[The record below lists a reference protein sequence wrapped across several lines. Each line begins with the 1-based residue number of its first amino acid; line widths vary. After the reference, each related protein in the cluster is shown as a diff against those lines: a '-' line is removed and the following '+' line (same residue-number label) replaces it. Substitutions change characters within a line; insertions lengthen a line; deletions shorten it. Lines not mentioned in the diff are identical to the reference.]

1 MWNQLKDYFSFTR
14 KDIRGIYVLLTILM
28 LILLFRIF
36 APNFIKSPEPDFS
49 EFDRMVLALEKAKRK
64 AIEKQHAE
72 EKARQ
77 LEFNRPDREIAE
89 IKLNPFPFDP
99 NNMSEDSWIKLGL
112 NKRQVRNIQNFL
124 ASGGRFRQKEDFKRI
139 YTITDDEYEILQPFI
154 TIAEVELKTPKEP
167 GLEMHGGSN
176 ENPSAIKSP
185 EVQLVNINVAD
196 SLDLLKVR
204 GIGPVFARRII
215 RYRELLG
222 GFHSA
227 NQLLEVYGL
236 DSTKF
241 EEISGSFLFDHAS
254 LNFIDVNSAEI
265 KDLTSHPYIDYYL
278 AKSIVDARIK
288 KGGFVSDADLYGIPM
303 MHDALYVKIIPYFQF
318 NQPGN
323 E

>member
-36 APNFIKSPEPDFS
+36 APNFIKSPEPDFT

-64 AIEKQHAE
+64 ALEKERAE
-72 EKARQ
+72 EQSRQ

-89 IKLNPFPFDP
+89 VKLNPFPFDP
-99 NNMSEDSWIKLGL
+99 NDMSGDSWIKLGL
-112 NKRQVRNIQNFL
+112 NTRQVRNIQNFL
-124 ASGGRFRQKEDFKRI
+124 ASGGRFRKKEDFKRI
-139 YTITDDEYEILQPFI
+139 YTISDEEYEILQPFI
-154 TIAEVELKTPKEP
+154 TIAEEEAKATSDP
-167 GLEMHGGSN
+167 GREMHG
-176 ENPSAIKSP
+176 ETDKVPSVVRRA
-185 EVQLVNINVAD
+185 EFQLVNINIAD
-196 SLDLLKVR
+196 SLELLRVR
-204 GIGPVFARRII
+204 GIGPVYARRII
-215 RYRELLG
+215 RYREMLG

-227 NQLLEVYGL
+227 DQLLEVYGL

>member
-1 MWNQLKDYFSFTR
+1 MWNQLKDYFSFSR
-14 KDIRGIYVLLTILM
+14 KDIRGIYVLLAILM
-28 LILLFRIF
+28 LILLFRVF
-36 APNFIKSPEPDFS
+36 APNFIKNPEPDFT
-49 EFDRMVLALEKAKRK
+49 EFDRMVLTLEKAKRK
-64 AIEKQHAE
+64 TLENERAE
-72 EKARQ
+72 EQSRQ

-89 IKLNPFPFDP
+89 VKLNPFPFDP
-99 NNMSEDSWIKLGL
+99 NDMSGDSWIKLGL

-124 ASGGRFRQKEDFKRI
+124 ASGGRFRKKEDFKRI
-139 YTITDDEYEILQPFI
+139 YTISDEEYEILQPFI
-154 TIAEVELKTPKEP
+154 TIAEEEAEAKTETGGEP
-167 GLEMHGGSN
+167 PGEID
-176 ENPSAIKSP
+176 EIPTATKST
-185 EVQLVNINVAD
+185 EVQLVNINIAD
-196 SLDLLKVR
+196 SLELLRVR

-215 RYRELLG
+215 RYRDLLG

-227 NQLLEVYGL
+227 DQLLEVYGL

-265 KDLTSHPYIDYYL
+265 KDLTSHPYIDFYL
-278 AKSIVDARIK
+278 AKSIVDERIK
-288 KGGFVSDADLYGIPM
+288 KGGFASDADLYGIPL